1 MCTVSFVIIS
11 WRLEIICFLNVALV
25 SEFGIFVW
33 QDVELLIFLWFGMI
47 LFNKDAATGSI
58 SL

>member
-1 MCTVSFVIIS
+1 MCTVSFVIIN
-11 WRLEIICFLNVALV
+11 WRLEIICFLNVTLV
-25 SEFGIFVW
+25 PDFGIFVW

-47 LFNKDAATGSI
+47 LFNKDAATSSI